1 MYVCWRTT
9 YQGKISYLEFP
20 PNRPQVELVS
30 LGSNL
35 KKGFPASSVCKESA
49 CNAGDSGSIPR
60 LGRSPGEGKG
70 YPIQYSGLENS
81 MHSPWGRKKSDRDGS
96 DKIFLLLVL
105 ILSS

>member
-1 MYVCWRTT
+1 MFLFLENLLTNLVTLKCILWEWASPVA
-9 YQGKISYLEFP
+9 QLVKILSAMQETW
-20 PNRPQVELVS
+20 VLVP
-30 LGSNL
+30 G
-35 KKGFPASSVCKESA
+35 
-49 CNAGDSGSIPR
+49 